1 MTTLKEL
8 IAQREAIEKQIDEV
22 RKHEITD
29 AITKVR
35 SLIDEYQLTQQD
47 VFAGAAGGAKKVK
60 TTPSKVAPKYRDS
73 VTGKEWSGRGLAPK
87 WLNGKDK
94 ADYLIS
100 K

>member
-8 IAQREAIEKQIDEV
+8 IAQREAIEKQINEV

-29 AITKVR
+29 AINKVH

-47 VFAGAAGGAKKVK
+47 IFGGAGGVKKVK
-60 TTPSKVAPKYRDS
+60 ATANKVAAKYRDS

-94 ADYLIS
+94 AEYLIS